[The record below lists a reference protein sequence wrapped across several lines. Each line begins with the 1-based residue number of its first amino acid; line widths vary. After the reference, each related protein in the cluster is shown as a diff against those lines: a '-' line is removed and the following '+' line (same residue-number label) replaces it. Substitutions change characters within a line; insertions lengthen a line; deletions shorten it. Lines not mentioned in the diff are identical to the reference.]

1 MLLTALSMSLLL
13 RAGTPH
19 LGRIPSVVAN
29 MAKGGDTTLT
39 SALERMTAR
48 VAAATAMLDLP
59 RQQVCLNDL
68 ESQSAAPGFWDDT
81 EAAEATL
88 RRLAEHR
95 GALDQAAHWE
105 DTVADAAAAAELA
118 EPELIAEARVALE
131 ELEVELERWEL
142 RALMGGEYD
151 ACGAILT
158 LTCGSG
164 GVDAADWTEMLLRM
178 YTRWAQAMP
187 GYRVALSERSD
198 GDEAG
203 IKSATLTIEG
213 AYAYG
218 SLRSERGTHR
228 LVRLSPFNSAN
239 KRQTSF
245 AGVEVMPQLDEASL
259 ASIDIPASELDVST
273 MRSGGAGGQNVNKV
287 ETAVRVK
294 HLPSGLTVR
303 CEQERSQARNK
314 EIAIG
319 MIKARLLE
327 AQQEQRVQQLAEIR
341 GDAIAAEWGQ
351 QIRSYVLA
359 PYKMVKDLRTLHE
372 TSQVQAVLDGELAP
386 FIDAY
391 LRFQQAES
399 RRTEAADVA
408 S

>member
-13 RAGTPH
+13 RAGPPH